1 MTVDVAILVS
11 IISVSVAIFFG
22 VKSTKRADMQ
32 DVKDDTI
39 KLTQIETKIDMIV
52 TNVFEVKN
60 EISSL
65 RTELNNI
72 KERVTIVEESS
83 KNAHKRLD
91 KLEKEETK
99 HE

>member
-39 KLTQIETKIDMIV
+39 KLTQIETKIDIIV
-52 TNVFEVKN
+52 TNMFEVKN

-65 RTELNNI
+65 RTEQNNI